1 MMSGGRSVQLASG
14 GPALHVG
21 ILTTA
26 LSCRTGAGGV
36 GSLASAIRRVR
47 KMNARVTS
55 LSGSP
60 ADVDAGVANFRENVV
75 PFTREQGG
83 RGALLLVDRQ
93 TGNAIAITLWEDEEA
108 LRASEERASTLRADA
123 A

>member
-1 MMSGGRSVQLASG
+1 
-14 GPALHVG
+14 
-21 ILTTA
+21 
-26 LSCRTGAGGV
+26 
-36 GSLASAIRRVR
+36 
-47 KMNARVTS
+47 MNARVTS

-83 RGALLLVDRQ
+83 KGALLLVDRQ

-108 LRASEERASTLRADA
+108 LRASEERANTLRADA
-123 A
+123 ASEMGASQPPTVERYEVAVFET